1 MDSINKANMNGR
13 LTRIEMAKMLSKYA
27 INVL

>member
-1 MDSINKANMNGR
+1 MDTIQDAEMDGYV
-13 LTRIEMAKMLSKYA
+13 TRIEMAKMLSQYA